1 MKELVL
7 ANKGKIRQS
16 LFTMKNSLQFDEHFL
31 CFPPRL
37 NLNFRN
43 SLFFSD
49 FIHKTKTEQLEGKQS
64 HATFLLTRALDAK
77 AEAELLARE
86 AELESKR
93 SSQLFHTPGFPQ
105 CSNPTAALYIRESE
119 RLVN

>member
-1 MKELVL
+1 
-7 ANKGKIRQS
+7 
-16 LFTMKNSLQFDEHFL
+16 MKNSLQFDEHFL
-31 CFPPRL
+31 MSSSLFEFEFSEFP
-37 NLNFRN
+37 
-43 SLFFSD
+43 FFSD
-49 FIHKTKTEQLEGKQS
+49 FIHKTKTEQFEGKQS

>member
-1 MKELVL
+1 MFS
-7 ANKGKIRQS
+7 S
-16 LFTMKNSLQFDEHFL
+16 LFEFEFSKFS
-31 CFPPRL
+31 
-37 NLNFRN
+37 NF
-43 SLFFSD
+43 SFFSD
-49 FIHKTKTEQLEGKQS
+49 FIHKTKTEQFEGKQS